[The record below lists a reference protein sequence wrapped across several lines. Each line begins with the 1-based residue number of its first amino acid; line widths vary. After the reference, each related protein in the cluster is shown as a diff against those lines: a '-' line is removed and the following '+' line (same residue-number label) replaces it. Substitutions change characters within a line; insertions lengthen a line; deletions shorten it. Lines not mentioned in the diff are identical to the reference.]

1 MITMSAAVAAV
12 MKDTTVECEGEPAM
26 LKILEAK
33 LRGRNITVAYVKMR
47 ISCYF
52 VRTLIVSAEERL
64 WGNKRGVDQGNRRI
78 KKSFGRF

>member
-1 MITMSAAVAAV
+1 

-47 ISCYF
+47 TSCYF
-52 VRTLIVSAEERL
+52 VRTLICI
-64 WGNKRGVDQGNRRI
+64 G
-78 KKSFGRF
+78 